1 MYKITKLIKDHLEND
16 NIKTMVIENDDT
28 DCIVFIYR
36 GFHVKKIRVNIIIE
50 KGEMPTVMAYLQ
62 DTCDIPPNKL
72 IFTIALVNK
81 FCAEYNWM
89 QFWIGSN
96 FKFKI
101 SAKSYVTEENA
112 GVIAEELGRM
122 CANAYDEIYP
132 EIVVAILREEF

>member
-1 MYKITKLIKDHLEND
+1 
-16 NIKTMVIENDDT
+16 
-28 DCIVFIYR
+28 
-36 GFHVKKIRVNIIIE
+36 
-50 KGEMPTVMAYLQ
+50 
-62 DTCDIPPNKL
+62 
-72 IFTIALVNK
+72 
-81 FCAEYNWM
+81 M